1 MTLDISNLGQTT
13 WEDLDMNKLLIF
25 STLATLVENSIMW
38 PMWAMKTRQQ
48 VQTGAVTH
56 SLSVRRMG
64 GLRSLYKGF
73 LFYAIASLPA
83 YLTYIGTY
91 TYTKS
96 ALSTPSADGPVE
108 TSKGSFPLTMA
119 PMAAGIMA
127 DAACL
132 VLYIPV
138 EIVAQRLQLPTR
150 YSGVQQVLTDMWRED
165 GKSDLKIC
173 HLSNC
178 VCRNFSLYGMACLFC
193 IRVSEKRANLSVD

>member
-1 MTLDISNLGQTT
+1 
-13 WEDLDMNKLLIF
+13 
-25 STLATLVENSIMW
+25 MW

-132 VLYIPV
+132 ILYIPV

-165 GKSDLKIC
+165 GKSDVKIC

-193 IRVSEKRANLSVD
+193 IRLPEKRASLSLD